1 MKYLRAVLPLLRPA
15 DRTAWSLFVFSLL
28 AMVATRGLGLATP
41 FLFKSSVD
49 ALAPAQGTGNLPLF
63 LILAYGGSRLMAQL
77 FYYARIHLF
86 EAWLARSMD
95 AIRLRVFAHLQ
106 NLSLRFHLERQTG
119 SLPLLIQRGLNGLRF
134 LMDQAA
140 FNALPTLIEFLLVC
154 LLFMRLYPWR
164 YTLLILVIGGLYI
177 IVTWFMTRRRVRIQ
191 RQLNSADDYAGTLM
205 LDALLNYET
214 VKLFGKEEKEQAR
227 YASARQEAS
236 ASHLTNLG
244 NWHIQLITQ
253 GTLIAASL
261 CLAMLFAAEDV
272 TAGALTIGDYVLINT
287 YMLQLFAPLGALAN
301 TYIEARRS
309 LIDLEAMVALLGT
322 EPEIRDAPGAKP
334 LQIKDGEIRFDHVSF
349 AYDPQRPILNGISF
363 TAAPGTTTA
372 LVGPTGAGKSTIARL
387 LARFYDVMSGHIL
400 IDGQDISTV
409 TQASLRA
416 TIGIVPQDPVLFN
429 DTLGFNIA
437 YGAADPEVSPE
448 ELEKAVRLAQLQPF
462 INALPVAYET
472 KVGERGLKLS
482 GGEKQRMAI
491 ARVLL
496 KQPAILILDE
506 ATSALDTMTEAALQA
521 CLRDAA
527 HHCTTLIIAHRL
539 STITHAD
546 QILVLDRGV
555 IVEHG
560 THDTLLRQEG
570 LYARLWRRQAK
581 ENDSHLA

>member
-462 INALPVAYET
+462 INALPEAYET